1 VGSRQTEQLHWR
13 SRQRI
18 VTTVKESV
26 LKTEMTGLE
35 SQEADAPTDN
45 FVHVYGRS
53 DPSDDREATVFLRSL
68 CVFFGSRN
76 TTRQTLPT
84 SVKLTH
90 LSMYDRRD
98 GVSERAD

>member
-1 VGSRQTEQLHWR
+1 
-13 SRQRI
+13 
-18 VTTVKESV
+18 
-26 LKTEMTGLE
+26 MTGVE
-35 SQEADAPTDN
+35 SQEADDPTDN

-53 DPSDDREATVFLRSL
+53 DPSDDREATVFLRSR
-68 CVFFGSRN
+68 CVCFGSRN

-98 GVSERAD
+98 GVSECAD